1 MQGYHR
7 VRSGEN
13 LSVIAHRYR
22 TSVANLKKWNNLK
35 SNNIYPGM
43 RLAVRAA
50 YAKNR
55 STASTTTTKTTRKAE
70 TWTQNG
76 VRYYKVREG
85 DSLWEISRQFGT
97 TVQALKNS
105 NDLSSNKLKPGQTL
119 RIP

>member
-1 MQGYHR
+1 MGRNARRITAELAKASASPVQGYHR

-43 RLAVRAA
+43 RLAVSAA

-55 STASTTTTKTTRKAE
+55 STASTTTTQTTRKAGKHGHAGHPN
-70 TWTQNG
+70 Q
-76 VRYYKVREG
+76 KVNQHAHRSPLPAQQI
-85 DSLWEISRQFGT
+85 D
-97 TVQALKNS
+97 
-105 NDLSSNKLKPGQTL
+105 
-119 RIP
+119 

>member
-1 MQGYHR
+1 MH
-7 VRSGEN
+7 SGKN
-13 LSVIAHRYR
+13 LSVIAHLCRS
-22 TSVANLKKWNNLK
+22 TVKKKKKWNNLK

-55 STASTTTTKTTRKAE
+55 STASTTTTQTTRKAE